1 MKKQYIY
8 PQNMKL
14 KPKLWLWSVRDL
26 IIIGISSIPAILAVA
41 KLHFFIPA
49 AMAAVYAFLSI
60 RFDDRSVLDYIK
72 RAVSFFVSS
81 QQSFFWKEDKR

>member
-1 MKKQYIY
+1 
-8 PQNMKL
+8 MKL

-49 AMAAVYAFLSI
+49 AMVAVYAFLSI

-72 RAVSFFVSS
+72 RAVRFFVSS